1 MSEQNTSTLV
11 SLPEKTPGRGTEAR
25 SFCGVDGAARILGDK
40 WTLVLLRDLAS
51 GPRRFSEL
59 EESAAGISP
68 RTLSTRLRMLERE
81 GLVTRTRF
89 RTIPP
94 TVQYGLTPKGCDALP
109 VVEALRAYGNRWL
122 CAE

>member
-11 SLPEKTPGRGTEAR
+11 SLPETMPGRGTEAR
-25 SFCGVDGAARILGDK
+25 SFCGVDRAARILGDK

-51 GPRRFSEL
+51 GSRRFSEL

-68 RTLSTRLRMLERE
+68 RTLSSRLRMLERE

-94 TVQYGLTPKGCDALP
+94 TVQYGLTTKGCDALP